1 MNARI
6 PPHHQ
11 EQTMA
16 TFVNRPTAH
25 GGIDP
30 FRTDTGHAPPA
41 MPEESA

>member
-16 TFVNRPTAH
+16 IFVNRPTAH
-25 GGIDP
+25 GAIDAA
-30 FRTDTGHAPPA
+30 RTVTGHAPLA